1 MQDRTT
7 IVRQLVAS
15 KDPILADRVDAK
27 IGKAEHD
34 VEFSK
39 GELARAAAAEAK
51 AKENYAELQGLTS
64 SIKSLAPL
72 IREELGSLE
81 RLWRGAAEKRLKLKD
96 TLELVTKELASVCRA
111 RDQLKQ
117 IGLYHPSL

>member
-7 IVRQLVAS
+7 IVRQLVVA
-15 KDPILADRVDAK
+15 KDPIFADRVDAK

-34 VEFSK
+34 LVSSK
-39 GELARAAAAEAK
+39 GELERAAAAEAQ
-51 AKENYAELQGLTS
+51 AKEKYTELQDLTS
-64 SIKSLAPL
+64 GIKNLAPL

-81 RLWRGAAEKRLKLKD
+81 RLWRSATERKLKLKD
-96 TLELVTKELASVCRA
+96 TLELAQKELTSVCRA
-111 RDQLKQ
+111 REQLKQ

>member
-7 IVRQLVAS
+7 IVRQLVVP

-27 IGKAEHD
+27 IGKAEH
-34 VEFSK
+34 ELANSK
-39 GELARAAAAEAK
+39 NELARAAVAEAQ
-51 AKENYAELQGLTS
+51 AKEKYAELQGLTS
-64 SIKSLAPL
+64 GIKSLAPL

-81 RLWRGAAEKRLKLKD
+81 RLWRGATERKLKLKD
-96 TLELVTKELASVCRA
+96 TLELAQKELTSVCRA
-111 RDQLKQ
+111 REQLKQ